1 MRSASSSSSFSGTPR
16 SQPAVAAM
24 SPEKPTRPS
33 WKPTLFSTVSATSR
47 GLIRPLNRRSRR
59 NATAEKPA
67 MSVPSTSKKAPTA
80 GPAGLSST
88 SRVMW
93 AERAMAAGAREDTSA
108 AVRRSRWA
116 HLPGHLRA
124 WIESAPVAGLPSPSP
139 PLEDAVRWPPA
150 DGRRVVF
157 LLDASSGLERRFLE
171 QWIVRA
177 RPSGVTPAGYD
188 VVAIPPSRRR
198 RAGRVD
204 PRLEAT
210 LATGDDP
217 LLAPLRVAWLPP
229 EGDGAR
235 AARLSRLL
243 SVGDPRDPGRLRQA
257 QVLRRH
263 PDRCRVVVAEPAPAS
278 ELRERW
284 RRTGGTDVGHTAGLS
299 EFVARQA
306 ALALDRAERR
316 LRGAR
321 YKVPRFVQEEIVA
334 RPAFRGAASRLA
346 RRLGRDEA
354 SVRREAR
361 RYLREIAASHSPRL
375 IHLAANLIRYMY
387 TRGYGETLHYDREQ
401 LAALAALGQRHPLV
415 FLPSHKSNLDSLV
428 LKYALYENGLPPNH
442 TAGGINMNFFP
453 MGAILRRTGI
463 FFIRRSFKD
472 NEVYKLVLRQYI
484 DYLIEK
490 RFPLEW
496 YIEGTR
502 SRSGKLMP
510 PRFGLLAYVVDAY
523 RRGKSEDVLLVPVSI
538 AYDQIQDVAGYAA
551 EERGGRKRAESFGW
565 FLRFVRALRRRYG
578 EIYIR
583 FGEPLSLARALGPP
597 DPGAEPD
604 PNEQSLA
611 LQKTAFDVSVRIN
624 RVTPITA
631 TSLVTLALLGVS
643 SRALSVAETI
653 ASLRNLLDYVRRR
666 DLPTAGAL
674 DLDTPDGVRRAL
686 DALIENGVVTCF
698 AEGPEA
704 VYAIGPDKHLIASYY
719 RNTIIHFFV
728 NGAIAELAVLRA
740 AEDGVAD
747 PAGEFWDEA
756 MRLRD
761 LLKFE
766 FFFADKEAFREELR
780 AEVRIHEADW
790 ERRVAEGPAAIQA
803 LLRRFRPFSAHR
815 VLRPFLE
822 EYRVVADALERRPL
836 DAAFQE
842 DEFLRGCLALG
853 RQYEL
858 QRRILSPESVAK
870 TLFATA
876 LRLARNR
883 SLVDPGAPDLA
894 ARRRAFAEEVRRV
907 IRRIDA
913 IDALV
918 AARHAGLIE

>member
-1 MRSASSSSSFSGTPR
+1 MATP
-16 SQPAVAAM
+16 A
-24 SPEKPTRPS
+24 
-33 WKPTLFSTVSATSR
+33 TL
-47 GLIRPLNRRSRR
+47 
-59 NATAEKPA
+59 
-67 MSVPSTSKKAPTA
+67 AP
-80 GPAGLSST
+80 PQS
-88 SRVMW
+88 
-93 AERAMAAGAREDTSA
+93 
-108 AVRRSRWA
+108 
-116 HLPGHLRA
+116 
-124 WIESAPVAGLPSPSP
+124 
-139 PLEDAVRWPPA
+139 WPPA
-150 DGRRVVF
+150 GGRRIVF
-157 LLDASSGLERRFLE
+157 LLEASSRLERRLLE
-171 QWIVRA
+171 RWIERA
-177 RPSGVTPAGYD
+177 RPEGTAAAAYD
-188 VVAIPPSRRR
+188 VVAIPPSRRRR

-210 LATGDDP
+210 LAVGDDP
-217 LLAPLRVAWLPP
+217 LLAPLRVAWLPS
-229 EGDGAR
+229 EQDGVR
-235 AARLSRLL
+235 PARLAQLL
-243 SVGDPRDPGRLRQA
+243 TLGDPRDPGRLRQA
-257 QVLRRH
+257 RVLRRH
-263 PDRCRVVVAEPAPAS
+263 PHRCCIVAGEPAPAS

-284 RRTGGTDVGHTAGLS
+284 RRASGADVAHTAGLPD
-299 EFVARQA
+299 FVARQA
-306 ALALDRAERR
+306 ALALERAERR

-321 YKVPRFVQEEIVA
+321 YKVPRFVEQEIVA
-334 RPAFRGAASRLA
+334 RPAFRGGIARLA

-354 SVRREAR
+354 SVTRDAR
-361 RYLREIAASHSPRL
+361 RYLREIAAQHSPHH
-375 IHLAANLIRYMY
+375 IDLAANLIRFMY
-387 TRGYGETLHYDREQ
+387 TQGYGETLHYDRVQ
-401 LAALAALGQRHPLV
+401 LEALAALGQRHPLV
-415 FLPSHKSNLDSLV
+415 FLPTHKSMLDSLV

-453 MGAILRRTGI
+453 MGGLMRRTGI

-472 NEVYKLVLRQYI
+472 NEVYKFVLHHYI
-484 DYLIEK
+484 DYLVEK

-523 RRGKSEDVLLVPVSI
+523 RRGRSEDVFLVPVSI

-604 PNEQSLA
+604 PDEQSLA
-611 LQKTAFDVSVRIN
+611 LQKLAFEVSARIN

-666 DLPTAGAL
+666 DLPTAGDL

-728 NGAIAELAVLRA
+728 NGAIAELALLRA

-747 PAGEFWDEA
+747 PKDEFWDEA
-756 MRLRD
+756 LRLRD

-766 FFFADKEAFREELR
+766 FFFADKEVFREELR
-780 AEVRIHEADW
+780 AEVRLHDPDW

-815 VLRPFLE
+815 VLRPFVE
-822 EYRVVADALERRPL
+822 GYRVVAEALQRRPPEAVL
-836 DAAFQE
+836 DE
-842 DEFLRGCLALG
+842 GEFLRGCLALG
-853 RQYEL
+853 QQHVL
-858 QRRILSPESVAK
+858 QRRIMNAESVSQG
-870 TLFATA
+870 LFASA

-894 ARRRAFAEEVRRV
+894 ERRRAFAEEVRRV
-907 IRRIDA
+907 IRRVDA